1 MECGVKKIWCCICVM
16 CGVLCGDN
24 FIIDSYSLKDFEL
37 LLKPNQTLI
46 INHQTKALLGIL
58 ETLDDGT
65 MKRLP
70 IPKKWLSKNEDHASR
85 LKTYSDYT
93 ETKTTIG
100 SSTMTIYQKN
110 QDFESSDVS
119 NNPTSQ
125 PSYVAPKNSPTPQQS
140 QSIKQ
145 QSPSPTAKPQSTN
158 SKIQNARE
166 WDKKKIIYEQKTEVI
181 DLAR

>member
-1 MECGVKKIWCCICVM
+1 MECGVKKIWCCIYVM
-16 CGVLCGDN
+16 CGVLWSDN

-100 SSTMTIYQKN
+100 SSTTTIYQKN

-158 SKIQNARE
+158 NKMQNARE

>member
-1 MECGVKKIWCCICVM
+1 MKKIWCCVCVM
-16 CGVLCGDN
+16 CGVLWSDN

-70 IPKKWLSKNEDHASR
+70 IPKKWLSKHEEHASR
-85 LKTYSDYT
+85 LKIYSDYT

-100 SSTMTIYQKN
+100 SSTTTIYQKN
-110 QDFESSDVS
+110 QDFESKDVS
-119 NNPTSQ
+119 NNPALQS
-125 PSYVAPKNSPTPQQS
+125 SYAVPKNLPTPQQS
-140 QSIKQ
+140 QSTRQ
-145 QSPSPTAKPQSTN
+145 QNPSSVKPQATN
-158 SKIQNARE
+158 NKIQNTRE

-181 DLAR
+181 DLGH